1 MPSRKIFLLLLA
13 PLFIFAK
20 VHYAKV
26 EPYES
31 VVLKSAVSGLVIDV
45 DLEAEGTMVTGKR
58 VIHLD
63 DVLDKVSLLDTQKSV
78 EFLEKM
84 LGINQEIASSLSGTV
99 TRQEGYYKRISKL
112 STASKT
118 QKDNA
123 YISFTSAKTQYLSTK
138 EKIVSLQKQILD
150 MKYKVSQ
157 LKDTVDKKSIILEEK
172 YLYKL
177 MVRKGDFVAPG
188 SALAQI
194 EDASRAKLVLF
205 LEPEELDEIDKRTVY
220 IDGKKTE
227 YKVNKVWRVADEKF
241 ISSYR
246 AEIYIPA
253 PKNAFSK
260 LVKIEL
266 K

>member
-1 MPSRKIFLLLLA
+1 MKIFLLLFT

-20 VHYAKV
+20 VHYAKI
-26 EPYES
+26 EPYDS
-31 VVLKSAVSGLVIDV
+31 VVLKSAVSALVMEV
-45 DLEAEGTMVTGKR
+45 DLEAEGSMVTSKR

-63 DVLDKVSLLDTQKSV
+63 DGLDKVNLEDSKKSV
-78 EFLEKM
+78 VLLEKM
-84 LGINQEIASSLSGTV
+84 LNINEEIATSLSGTV
-99 TRQEGYYKRISKL
+99 KRQEGYYNRISKL

-123 YISFTSAKTQYLSTK
+123 YSSFTSAKTQYLSTR
-138 EKIVSLQKQILD
+138 EKIVSLEKQIMD
-150 MKYKVSQ
+150 MKYKVAQ
-157 LKDTVDKKSIILEEK
+157 LEDSIAKKSVVLENK

-177 MVRKGDFVAPG
+177 MVRKGDFVNPG
-188 SALAQI
+188 SALAQV

-205 LEPEELDEIDKRTVY
+205 LEPEELDQIDQKIVY
-220 IDGKKTE
+220 LDGEKTE
-227 YKVNKVWRVADEKF
+227 YKVDKVWRVADEKF

-260 LVKIEL
+260 LMKVEIK
-266 K
+266 